1 MTGSQPQIQDGRDIH
16 FLGIRAYKSMAP
28 KLVDENFK
36 FLKQVTVLDW
46 TSYTAFWRGPLQ
58 PVHVVSQRDFLTEFL
73 HVTTQFYQTS
83 CIWVMQLGKTNTF
96 QVNVPIFSSYLP
108 YNMPLGLEQL

>member
-1 MTGSQPQIQDGRDIH
+1 
-16 FLGIRAYKSMAP
+16 MAP

-58 PVHVVSQRDFLTEFL
+58 PVHIVSQRDFLTEFL
-73 HVTTQFYQTS
+73 HVTTQFY
-83 CIWVMQLGKTNTF
+83 
-96 QVNVPIFSSYLP
+96 
-108 YNMPLGLEQL
+108 